1 MRFIKMQG
9 AGNDFVLI
17 EADNGQSD
25 WSRLAMAM
33 CDRHYG
39 IGADGLLVLLPSD
52 KAEFRMRI
60 FNADGSES
68 NACGNGLRCMV
79 KHYIDEWKGDAK
91 LDNIKVETQAGIRQA
106 RIHHTNGKVA
116 QIQTGMGQPGIGR
129 DNILVTPESRAVSK
143 VDITSKMSY
152 SINITGTKLD
162 LHLVSMGNPHAVC
175 FLHEP
180 VADFPLASLGP
191 QVERHKEFPQG
202 LNFEVVNIISRET
215 LEARVWERGVGET
228 LACGSGACAISVAA
242 QLLGY
247 VDSRVDVK
255 LPGGTLGVEW
265 NGSGEVFLSGPAE
278 TVFTGNWA

>member
-17 EADNGQSD
+17 EAANGPSD
-25 WSRLAMAM
+25 WSQLATAM

-39 IGADGLLVLLPSD
+39 VGADGLLVLLPSD
-52 KAEFRMRI
+52 KAEFKMRI

-68 NACGNGLRCMV
+68 YACGNGLRCMV
-79 KHYIDEWKGDAK
+79 KYYIDEMTDGSK

-116 QIQTGMGQPGIGR
+116 QIQTGMGHPGVGR
-129 DNILVTPESRAVSK
+129 DNIPVTPESRAGGII
-143 VDITSKMSY
+143 DITSALRY
-152 SINITGTKLD
+152 SITIAGADLD
-162 LHLVSMGNPHAVC
+162 LHLVSMGNPHAVS
-175 FLHEP
+175 FLKEP
-180 VADFPLASLGP
+180 VAGFPLTSFGP
-191 QVERHKEFPQG
+191 KIERHEEFLKG
-202 LNFEVVNIISRET
+202 VNFEIVNIINRGL

-247 VDSRVDVK
+247 VDNQVDVK

-278 TVFTGNWA
+278 TVFTGDWS